1 MRNSL
6 LLFLCLCGAARGIEV
21 QSRHLPN
28 GVEIQYVQVPG
39 STGLSVYSFLPA
51 GLANDDDGCAQYSHL
66 LEHMVIRTT
75 SPQDSPN
82 VNAETLA
89 DHMRLDYYGS
99 AANWREAVSH
109 HTRWLAELPF
119 DANILKREI
128 ARANSEVDF
137 TAQNLMSH
145 KFAVAAWNQA
155 WRFGHDQVTVRLD
168 PARITMMRLQRYR
181 DTHFNQPGR
190 TLVTAIG
197 GAEPVTILSAF
208 SQALGKAHAGSRPV
222 PCRSNPAPADKTV
235 AWDLSSRHLIMT
247 WPIPGPALEK
257 EYAALITAAQWL
269 ISRAYVDPE
278 WKKLT
283 GPVLAGADLV
293 TPETA
298 YFYLS
303 ATLQPGTPAEAVRRK
318 FDALVASLENSPE
331 LKAAAPFYGDIPPE
345 EVLQK
350 LTVPTLFIAGERDAW
365 INPEKVKGL
374 KEIAA
379 KYKLPL
385 EAVSYDADHAFFNDT
400 RPEVY
405 NAEAAADAWKK
416 VLEHFR
422 KHLGGTARAAQ
433 S

>member
-331 LKAAAPFYGDIPPE
+331 LKAAAPF
-345 EVLQK
+345 
-350 LTVPTLFIAGERDAW
+350 IAGERSRSLTLALLDMLR
-365 INPEKVKGL
+365 PQ
-374 KEIAA
+374 IADPNKA
-379 KYKLPL
+379 EAQFGIMWGMAEFQMGASR
-385 EAVSYDADHAFFNDT
+385 EAVRKALGSTTGESIAQ
-400 RPEVY
+400 
-405 NAEAAADAWKK
+405 AARSRL
-416 VLEHFR
+416 VP
-422 KHLGGTARAAQ
+422 ARRTLLLFVPRQ
-433 S
+433 R

>member
-1 MRNSL
+1 
-6 LLFLCLCGAARGIEV
+6 
-21 QSRHLPN
+21 
-28 GVEIQYVQVPG
+28 
-39 STGLSVYSFLPA
+39 
-51 GLANDDDGCAQYSHL
+51 
-66 LEHMVIRTT
+66 
-75 SPQDSPN
+75 
-82 VNAETLA
+82 
-89 DHMRLDYYGS
+89 
-99 AANWREAVSH
+99 
-109 HTRWLAELPF
+109 
-119 DANILKREI
+119 
-128 ARANSEVDF
+128 
-137 TAQNLMSH
+137 MSH

-331 LKAAAPFYGDIPPE
+331 LKAAAPF
-345 EVLQK
+345 
-350 LTVPTLFIAGERDAW
+350 IAGERSRSLTLALLDMLR
-365 INPEKVKGL
+365 PQ
-374 KEIAA
+374 IADPNKA
-379 KYKLPL
+379 EAQFGIMWGMAEFQMGASR
-385 EAVSYDADHAFFNDT
+385 EAVRKALGSTTGESIAQAARSRLVPARRTLLLFVPRQRQRRQSGDHF
-400 RPEVY
+400 
-405 NAEAAADAWKK
+405 
-416 VLEHFR
+416 VL
-422 KHLGGTARAAQ
+422 
-433 S
+433 

>member
-6 LLFLCLCGAARGIEV
+6 LLFLCLCNAARGIEV

-28 GVEIQYVQVPG
+28 GIEIQYVHVPG
-39 STGLSVYSFLPA
+39 STGLSVFSFLPA

-75 SPQDSPN
+75 TPQDSPN

-99 AANWREAVSH
+99 AASWREAVSH
-109 HTRWLAELPF
+109 HASWLAGSPF

-145 KFAVAAWNQA
+145 KFALAAWNQA
-155 WRFGHDQVTVRLD
+155 WRFGHDQVTIRLD
-168 PARITMMRLQRYR
+168 PARITVMQLQRYR

-208 SQALGKAHAGSRPV
+208 SQALGKSRPG
-222 PCRSNPAPADKTV
+222 PRPAPHGPKPAPADKTV
-235 AWDLSSRHLIMT
+235 TWDLSTRHLILT
-247 WPIPGPALEK
+247 WPIPGPASEK

-269 ISRAYVDPE
+269 ISRAYIDPE

-293 TPETA
+293 TPESA

-303 ATLQPGTPAEAVRRK
+303 ATLQPQTPADAVRRK
-318 FDALVASLENSPE
+318 FDALVTSLESSPE
-331 LKAAAPFYGDIPPE
+331 LKAAAPF
-345 EVLQK
+345 
-350 LTVPTLFIAGERDAW
+350 IAGERSRSLTLALLDMLR
-365 INPEKVKGL
+365 PQ
-374 KEIAA
+374 IADPN
-379 KYKLPL
+379 K
-385 EAVSYDADHAFFNDT
+385 
-400 RPEVY
+400 
-405 NAEAAADAWKK
+405 AEAQFGIMWGMA
-416 VLEHFR
+416 EFQ
-422 KHLGGTARAAQ
+422 LGASRAAVRKALGSTTGETIAQ
-433 S
+433 AASAHLVPARRAVLLFVPRQR